1 MSVFS
6 AARLL
11 GLPGL
16 LGLIGPS
23 GLLALVACAPVP
35 PQGPAPTPRTPAA
48 AGLAADATT
57 PRPAEQW
64 WREFG
69 DPALDALVERALSD
83 QPSLAVAAARTARAG
98 AAVADRRASARPRLG
113 LEADVGTQRYS
124 EHGIFPPP
132 IAGST
137 RDSYTVQV
145 AGAWEIDFFG
155 RHKAAL
161 ESALGAERALQAEQ
175 QSARTLLATQVVRA
189 WVQLARLEEDRR
201 LALRHLELR
210 TTMLALTRQRE
221 AAGLD
226 SRLELRQAEGALP
239 EARRQIE
246 ALDEQ
251 RALARNAL
259 AALTAQ
265 PMATVSTLLETRPPA
280 LATLRP
286 PALPARLGADLLGRR
301 ADVVAA
307 RWRVEAATQE
317 VTLARAQYMPDL
329 DLVAFAGL
337 NSLGLSRLVEFGS
350 RNLGATAALRL
361 PIFDGGRLDAQLGAR
376 HADLSAAVATY
387 DTTVIDAVREA
398 ADAAATVQSLQRQR
412 DEQAQVL
419 AAAEGTWAAADERH
433 RAGVGGALPVLGL
446 ELQWLQQRRAEAELR
461 ARSLEAQAQLMRALG
476 GGYEADLRQPAA
488 APAGPAHAPA
498 PVTSTAS
505 PLSTASTASATSPT
519 TASAARKKND

>member
-1 MSVFS
+1 LNVPTRP
-6 AARLL
+6 ATPLVPAL
-11 GLPGL
+11 
-16 LGLIGPS
+16 
-23 GLLALVACAPVP
+23 LLALAACSPLP
-35 PQGPAPTPRTPAA
+35 PQPPAPTPRSPAA
-48 AGLAADATT
+48 AGLAAGVTT

-69 DPALDALVERALSD
+69 DATLDALVERALAD
-83 QPSLAVAAARTARAG
+83 QPSLAAAAARTARAG

-113 LEADVGTQRYS
+113 LEADAGTQRYS

-137 RDSYTVQV
+137 RDNYTVQI
-145 AGAWEIDFFG
+145 AGSWEIDFFG
-155 RHKAAL
+155 RHQAAL

-189 WVQLARLEEDRR
+189 WVQLARLEEDRL
-201 LALRHLELR
+201 LATRQLELR
-210 TTMLALTRQRE
+210 TTVLALTRQRE

-265 PMATVSTLLETRPPA
+265 PVATVSAMLDARPPA

-286 PALPARLGADLLGRR
+286 PTVPARLGADLLGRR

-307 RWRVEAATQE
+307 RWRVEAATQD

-337 NSLGLSRLVEFGS
+337 SSLGLSRLVEFGS

-376 HADLSAAVATY
+376 HADLAAAVATY
-387 DTTVIDAVREA
+387 DATVIDAVREA

-419 AAAEGTWAAADERH
+419 AAAEGTWTAADERH
-433 RAGVGGALPVLGL
+433 RAGVGGALPVLAL
-446 ELQWLQQRRAEAELR
+446 ELQWLQQRRAEADLR

-476 GGYEADLRQPAA
+476 GGYEAGARPNT
-488 APAGPAHAPA
+488 APAS
-498 PVTSTAS
+498 VT
-505 PLSTASTASATSPT
+505 PTASTASAG
-519 TASAARKKND
+519 SAGTKND

>member
-1 MSVFS
+1 MNGPTHAGPLLVF
-6 AARLL
+6 AM
-11 GLPGL
+11 
-16 LGLIGPS
+16 
-23 GLLALVACAPVP
+23 LLALAACAPLP
-35 PQGPAPTPRTPAA
+35 PLPPAPTPRAPAA
-48 AGLAADATT
+48 TGLVADAAT

-69 DPALDALVERALSD
+69 DPTLDALVERALAD
-83 QPSLAVAAARTARAG
+83 QPTLAAAAARTARAG

-113 LEADVGTQRYS
+113 LEADAGTQRYS

-201 LALRHLELR
+201 HALRHLELR

-239 EARRQIE
+239 DARRQIE

-251 RALARNAL
+251 RMLATHAI

-265 PMATVSTLLETRPPA
+265 PASAVGALWAAKPPT

-286 PALPARLGADLLGRR
+286 PALPAHLGADLLGRR

-307 RWRVEAATQE
+307 RWRVEAAAQD

-337 NSLGLSRLVEFGS
+337 NSLGLGRLVEFGS

-376 HADLSAAVATY
+376 QADLAAAVATY
-387 DTTVIDAVREA
+387 DATVIDAVREA
-398 ADAAATVQSLQRQR
+398 ADAVATVRSLQRQR

-419 AAAEGTWAAADERH
+419 AAAEGTWTAADERH
-433 RAGVGGALPVLGL
+433 RAGIGGALPVLAL
-446 ELQWLQQRRAEAELR
+446 ELQWLQQRRAEAGLR

-476 GGYEADLRQPAA
+476 GGYEAASRPDGAPASAVPTAPA
-488 APAGPAHAPA
+488 APA
-498 PVTSTAS
+498 TSTTSA
-505 PLSTASTASATSPT
+505 PSTASAAGT
-519 TASAARKKND
+519 KND